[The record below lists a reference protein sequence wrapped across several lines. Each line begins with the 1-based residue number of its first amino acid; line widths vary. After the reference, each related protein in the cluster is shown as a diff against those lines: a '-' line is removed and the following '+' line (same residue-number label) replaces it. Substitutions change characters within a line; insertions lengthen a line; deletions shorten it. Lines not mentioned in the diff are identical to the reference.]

1 MSTLLPIGKIA
12 ADPLASVAFLSG
24 AGLQAQSYRLRVVSE
39 NIANAQSTGRTP
51 GADPYQRKTIVFGA
65 ELDREL
71 GAMSVAVKT
80 TMLDDSPFILEHDP
94 SNPAADADGNV
105 KLPNVNLLTEMADMR
120 EANLSYEANLQMMK
134 RARSMV
140 SMTIELLRSGS

>member
-1 MSTLLPIGKIA
+1 MAIVHRIGA
-12 ADPLASVAFLSG
+12 AGADPLAAMSKLAG
-24 AGLQAQSYRLRVVSE
+24 AGLEAQSYRLRIVSE
-39 NIANAQSTGRTP
+39 NIANARATGQTP
-51 GADPYQRKTIVFGA
+51 GADPYQRKSVVFGA

-71 GAMSVAVKT
+71 GAMSVRVKKT
-80 TMLDDSPFILEHDP
+80 ALDDAPFALEHDP
-94 SNPAADADGNV
+94 SSPAADADGNV

-134 RARSMV
+134 RARSMI